1 MIVAGFEFTRTIRYP
16 SLFSALQACVPEE
29 SNSQA
34 CPITMGPA
42 PMIKILS
49 RSVRLGILVHQR
61 DEPPEQVMTVLR
73 PGAGFGVMLDRKHR
87 LADDAQPFVRIVEQR
102 EMRWR
107 GPWRPAL
114 RVDDKPVIL
123 ARDLDFAGQ

>member
-34 CPITMGPA
+34 CPMTMGPA

-49 RSVRLGILVHQR
+49 RSVRLGILVHQP
-61 DEPPEQVMTVLR
+61 DEPPEHVMTVLR
-73 PGAGFGVMLDRKHR
+73 PRAGFGVMLDRKHR
-87 LADDAQPFVRIVEQR
+87 LADYAQPFAPILPQ
-102 EMRWR
+102 
-107 GPWRPAL
+107 PAL
-114 RVDDKPVIL
+114 RRPYPTL
-123 ARDLDFAGQ
+123 QPR